1 MNLWQKERGKTTQC
15 EKRLRPSSPRSIS
28 EFEDKN
34 FVYQK
39 IKNYS
44 DWRKSWRECD
54 ISDFETSDP
63 EKMGDGGVRRN
74 HRGGGEGGRN
84 YKVP

>member
-1 MNLWQKERGKTTQC
+1 MNLWQERRKTTQC
-15 EKRLRPSSPRSIS
+15 GKRLRASSPLSIS

-34 FVYQK
+34 FVYQ
-39 IKNYS
+39 KNYS

-54 ISDFETSDP
+54 ISDFETSDRK
-63 EKMGDGGVRRN
+63 KMGGGVRRN
-74 HRGGGEGGRN
+74 HRGGGEGRSN